1 MFLLIQAIPCI
12 LHMEIRVGIKILLT
26 MLMIE
31 VLSNANGKLLY
42 TDIQAEGM
50 VQPRASHGEVGL

>member
-1 MFLLIQAIPCI
+1 
-12 LHMEIRVGIKILLT
+12 MEIRVGIKILLT